1 MNMEYKLE
9 ELFDLQM
16 GKTPSRNNPDYWDS
30 NDHKWISISDLSKC
44 GKYISDTKEYLSDK
58 AVVDSGISQIPAN
71 TVIMSFK
78 LSIGKTAITA
88 EPMYS
93 NEAIMSFRDLHKIDL
108 LPDYIYYL
116 LCSKNWDAGTN
127 KAVMGKTLNKAT
139 LSQIKVKVHTYS
151 EQKEIVQVLDKVNSI
166 IELRKNELQ
175 SLDDLIKA
183 RFVEMF
189 GDPYIN
195 DKKWTVDI
203 LGNYM
208 TTLADFSANGSYEL
222 LDSNVVMYDEPN
234 YAIMVRTTDLESGDL
249 SADVKYIDK
258 SAYELLNKSKL
269 YGGELI
275 MNKIG
280 SAGKIYIMPYINHP
294 ASLGRNA
301 FMFRFDDRLNM
312 KYLYFLLS
320 SDYGTNEIQQYVRG
334 AVTKTITKD
343 STRAIKIIVPP
354 IELQNQFADF
364 VQQVDKSKVVV
375 QKALDEA
382 QLLFDS
388 LMQKYFG

>member
-1 MNMEYKLE
+1 MKYRLD

-58 AVVDSGISQIPAN
+58 AVADSGISQIPAN

-116 LCSKNWDAGTN
+116 LCSRDWDAGTN

-139 LSQIKVKVHTYS
+139 LSQIKVKVHSYS
-151 EQKEIVQVLDKVNSI
+151 EQKEIVQVLDKINSI
-166 IELRKNELQ
+166 IESRKSELQ

-189 GDPYIN
+189 GDTILNLFGWSKALLGSICDVRDGTHDSPQYYETGFPLVTSKNVTGGKIDLTDCSLICEEDYNKIN
-195 DKKWTVDI
+195 ERSNVDKGDIIMPMIGTVGKPVIVDI
-203 LGNYM
+203 EPRF
-208 TTLADFSANGSYEL
+208 AIK
-222 LDSNVVMYDEPN
+222 NVSLIKFKKASKV
-234 YAIMVRTTDLESGDL
+234 
-249 SADVKYIDK
+249 
-258 SAYELLNKSKL
+258 LN
-269 YGGELI
+269 
-275 MNKIG
+275 
-280 SAGKIYIMPYINHP
+280 IYIRTLLQSDYFDDAVLSKIRGGTQKFI
-294 ASLGRNA
+294 SLGDIRK
-301 FMFRFDDRLNM
+301 L
-312 KYLYFLLS
+312 
-320 SDYGTNEIQQYVRG
+320 EIL
-334 AVTKTITKD
+334 
-343 STRAIKIIVPP
+343 VPP
-354 IELQNQFADF
+354 IELQSQFATF
-364 VQQVDKSKVVV
+364 VAQVDKSKFAV

>member
-1 MNMEYKLE
+1 MKRIQFTDCI
-9 ELFDLQM
+9 ELV
-16 GKTPSRNNPDYWDS
+16 GNSCSYYEGEK
-30 NDHKWISISDLSKC
+30 
-44 GKYISDTKEYLSDK
+44 KYISTGTIAVDKIEADKVEVVSYENKPSRANLIVEKNTIIFAKMQDTKKTLLIDAETEQYVFSTGFC
-58 AVVDSGISQIPAN
+58 AVKPKESVINARCLYHLLMSKMFLEQKDENCSGATQ
-71 TVIMSFK
+71 K
-78 LSIGKTAITA
+78 AIT
-88 EPMYS
+88 
-93 NEAIMSFRDLHKIDL
+93 N
-108 LPDYIYYL
+108 
-116 LCSKNWDAGTN
+116 AG
-127 KAVMGKTLNKAT
+127 LNKIIVTIPPLEIQA
-139 LSQIKVKVHTYS
+139 SIA
-151 EQKEIVQVLDKVNSI
+151 EQLDKIQSI
-166 IELRKNELQ
+166 IDIRQSEL
-175 SLDDLIKA
+175 SHLDDLIKA
-183 RFVEMF
+183 RFVELF

-195 DKKWTVDI
+195 DRNWIVDT

-208 TTLADFSANGSYEL
+208 TTLTDFSANGSYEL

-234 YAIMVRTTDLESGDL
+234 YAVMVRTTDLESGDL
-249 SADVKYIDK
+249 NSGVKYIDK

-269 YGGELI
+269 FGGELI

-280 SAGKIYIMPYINHP
+280 SAGKIYIMPYIDKP

-343 STRAIKIIVPP
+343 STRAIKIVVPP
-354 IELQNQFADF
+354 IELQNQFAAF
-364 VQQVDKSKVVV
+364 VEQTDKSKFAV
-375 QKALDEA
+375 QKSLEET